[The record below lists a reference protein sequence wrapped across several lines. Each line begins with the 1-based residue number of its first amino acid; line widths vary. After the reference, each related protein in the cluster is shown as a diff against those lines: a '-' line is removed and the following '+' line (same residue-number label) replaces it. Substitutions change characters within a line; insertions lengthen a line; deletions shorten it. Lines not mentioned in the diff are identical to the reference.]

1 MTMVQAEERLE
12 HSAQPLSNEMAK
24 ERSDRLP
31 AGNGP
36 ATARQPVWD
45 PLLRL
50 FHWLLVAAV
59 ATAVV
64 TGKIGGTSIEWHGRV
79 GVVIAGLL
87 AFRLTWGVIGPSTA
101 RFASFVR
108 GPQAI
113 VDYLRGTW
121 HGIGHNP
128 LGALSVVAMLAAL
141 TLQVGLGLFSY
152 DEIAFRGPLARLLPE
167 AWQVQATSW
176 HRLLAWVVVAL
187 VLIHVAAILFYRL
200 VKGEDLVGPMITGYR
215 EGTADGPL
223 ADGQAP
229 YWERRDYWVRGLFA
243 LVVGVAAAVAA
254 SGVWLP
260 LPPPPAA
267 VAPEW

>member
-1 MTMVQAEERLE
+1 MSIEQAEERLKRSA
-12 HSAQPLSNEMAK
+12 HSLSNETAK
-24 ERSDRLP
+24 ERGDRLP
-31 AGNGP
+31 AGKGP
-36 ATARQPVWD
+36 STARQPVWD

-59 ATAVV
+59 FAAVV
-64 TGKIGGTSIEWHGRV
+64 TGKIGGTSIEWHGRL

-113 VDYLRGTW
+113 AAYLRGTW

-128 LGALSVVAMLAAL
+128 LGALSVVAMLTAL
-141 TLQVGLGLFSY
+141 TLQVGLGLVSY

-167 AWQVQATSW
+167 VWQVRAASW
-176 HRLLAWVVVAL
+176 HRPLAWAVVAL

-200 VKGEDLVGPMITGYR
+200 VKGEDLVWPMITGYR
-215 EGTADGPL
+215 EGAADRL
-223 ADGQAP
+223 IADGQAP
-229 YWERRDYWVRGLFA
+229 NWERRDYWVRGAFA
-243 LVVGVAAAVAA
+243 LAVGVAVAVAA
-254 SGVWLP
+254 SGIWLS
-260 LPPPPAA
+260 PPPTAA
-267 VAPEW
+267 VAPQW